1 MMTCQRIEELL
12 SPYLE
17 GELAAAERAEVEGHL
32 AGCRE
37 CAELAALMREEMA
50 AAAAF
55 PEAEPSP
62 ELMARLYAIPGMKR
76 EKKPFFRPVFD
87 WLARPALQPVYA
99 AATGFLIV
107 VTFVLFHP
115 EGRGIRKAIDVQLH
129 RGIGTVEK
137 LYADA
142 GGLKGEIKAVS
153 AGVVK
158 SFNSLGLLQ
167 GDKNKK

>member
-12 SPYLE
+12 SAYLE
-17 GELAAAERAEVEGHL
+17 RELRAAEKAEVEAHL
-32 AGCRE
+32 AACPE
-37 CAELAALMREEMA
+37 CAELAALTREEMA

-55 PEAEPSP
+55 PEVEPSG
-62 ELMARLYAIPGMKR
+62 ELMARLYAVPEARR
-76 EKKPFFRPVFD
+76 EKRRFLRPVFD

-99 AATGFLIV
+99 AATGLLIV
-107 VTFVLFHP
+107 LTFVLFHP

-167 GDKNKK
+167 GDEKK